1 MESSPSFLRRSS
13 DTFFAEAAGPT
24 EAKRAPAASANV
36 CCTLEPGAGSR
47 AFRDKRA
54 AVLHWSR
61 TRECTSRTCSDGR
74 PLNAHSS
81 SHRARQV
88 LFSALPKY
96 ALARNASIRNGRR
109 RTWRRC
115 AASRFRWAIGGC
127 ESLPLVLLFKCQ
139 ITERTRP
146 SLVVAPSLMPDLR
159 TVLFA
164 PQIHLLR
171 SGLVTMAMIAKRS
184 SALGA
189 LCRSTIQ
196 AAAAGTQARGF
207 ATLRSGFGS
216 RPAEKSRW
224 GQVLAAQRTCHT
236 PA

>member
-36 CCTLEPGAGSR
+36 CCTLEPGTGNR

-54 AVLHWSR
+54 AVLHRRVRIELSSR
-61 TRECTSRTCSDGR
+61 TRERKSRTCSDGR
-74 PLNAHSS
+74 PVNAHSS

-88 LFSALPKY
+88 LFAALPKY
-96 ALARNASIRNGRR
+96 ALARNPSIRHGRR

-139 ITERTRP
+139 ITERTR
-146 SLVVAPSLMPDLR
+146 V
-159 TVLFA
+159 
-164 PQIHLLR
+164 
-171 SGLVTMAMIAKRS
+171 
-184 SALGA
+184 
-189 LCRSTIQ
+189 
-196 AAAAGTQARGF
+196 
-207 ATLRSGFGS
+207 
-216 RPAEKSRW
+216 W
-224 GQVLAAQRTCHT
+224 
-236 PA
+236 